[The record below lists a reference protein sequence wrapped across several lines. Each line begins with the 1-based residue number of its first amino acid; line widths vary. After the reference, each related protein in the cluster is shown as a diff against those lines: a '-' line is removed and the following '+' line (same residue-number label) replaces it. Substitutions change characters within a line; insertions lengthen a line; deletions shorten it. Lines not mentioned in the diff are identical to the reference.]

1 MTADV
6 SDTWLG
12 RAIRDAVAGAARDLA
27 AAPAACTDPQ
37 PIPVRLGTGEHVQ
50 VMCGSCGYR
59 TPVVADRRS
68 ARQHFDTTHGGE
80 A

>member
-1 MTADV
+1 MTA
-6 SDTWLG
+6 
-12 RAIRDAVAGAARDLA
+12 RAT
-27 AAPAACTDPQ
+27 CTDPQ

-68 ARQHFDTTHGGE
+68 ARQHFDTAHGGE